1 MAWSETLT
9 SFLAALGLGLLNG
22 VIRER
27 RHGNDS
33 EIAGTR
39 THALV
44 AVLGFV
50 TWGLGLA
57 AFAVCMALVG
67 ALTVSGYLKTAD
79 QDRGLTGEVALLVSL
94 VLGALAFK
102 DPHMAVAVGVVCASL
117 LYAKQPLKR
126 FSQELVSE
134 RELQDALMLAAAAL
148 VVMPLL
154 PQGALDP
161 WGVLKPYTLWRI
173 VVLVMA
179 VGMLG
184 HVALRAVGARWGL
197 PVAGFFSGFA
207 SSTATVAGM
216 GHRARTDPR
225 MVAPAAA
232 AALLANIAS
241 LLLFGAVIGAAS
253 PELLNAFKWPLLGGV
268 LGLVAVAAACLWRA
282 DGHEEPSHGAD
293 AAPAFKLSHALA
305 LAALIAGVSLVAAW
319 LRQLYGDTGV
329 LVAAVLVALAEIH
342 AAAASIAQVSAA
354 GGMDLRVASW
364 GMVAAL
370 AASVVAKTVLA
381 LVSGGVRYGLLVTA
395 GLVAML
401 LAAGGVMAVL
411 PAAACCT

>member
-1 MAWSETLT
+1 MEWNETLT

-27 RHGNDS
+27 RNGNGHDR

-50 TWGLGLA
+50 TWGMGLVPFAACLG
-57 AFAVCMALVG
+57 LVG
-67 ALTVSGYLKTAD
+67 ALTVVGYLKTAD
-79 QDRGLTGEVALLVSL
+79 QDRGLTAEVALLMSL

-102 DPHMAVAVGVVCASL
+102 DAHMAVAVAVVCAIL
-117 LYAKQPLKR
+117 LYAKQPLQR

-184 HVALRAVGARWGL
+184 HVAMRTVGARWGL
-197 PVAGFFSGFA
+197 PIAGFFSGFV

-216 GHRARTDPR
+216 GQRVRNDAG

-232 AALLANIAS
+232 AALLANLAS

-253 PELLNAFKWPLLGGV
+253 PALLHTLLWPILAGV
-268 LGLVAVAAACLWRA
+268 VGLVGVTALFLLKA
-282 DGHEEPSHGAD
+282 DLHANRSEPATL
-293 AAPAFKLSHALA
+293 PAYQLSHALL
-305 LAALIAGVSLVAAW
+305 LAGLIAGVSLVAAW

-329 LVAAVLVALAEIH
+329 LVAAILVGLAEIH
-342 AAAASIAQVSAA
+342 AAAASIAQVSAT
-354 GGMDLRVASW
+354 GGMTMTVATW
-364 GMVAAL
+364 GMAGAL
-370 AASVVAKTVLA
+370 AASVLAKTVLA
-381 LVSGGVRYGLLVTA
+381 VVSGGLGYGVRVAAGLL
-395 GLVAML
+395 AML
-401 LAAGGVMAVL
+401 LGVAGVML
-411 PAAACCT
+411 LRS

>member
-1 MAWSETLT
+1 MAWTETLT

-27 RHGNDS
+27 RHDNDG

-50 TWGLGLA
+50 TWGMGLYVFLVCLG
-57 AFAVCMALVG
+57 LVG
-67 ALTVSGYLKTAD
+67 ALTVSGYIKTAD
-79 QDRGLTGEVALLVSL
+79 RDRGLTGEVALLVSL
-94 VLGALAFK
+94 VLGALAYQ
-102 DPHMAVAVGVVCASL
+102 DPHMAVAVGVVCAIL
-117 LYAKQPLKR
+117 LYAKQPLHR
-126 FSQELVSE
+126 FSNELVSE

-184 HVALRAVGARWGL
+184 HVAMRAVGARWGL
-197 PVAGFFSGFA
+197 PIAGFFSGFA

-216 GHRARTDPR
+216 GHRARTDPS
-225 MVAPAAA
+225 MAAPAAA

-241 LLLFGAVIGAAS
+241 LLLFGAVIAAAS
-253 PELLNAFKWPLLGGV
+253 PDLLNALKWPLLAGV
-268 LGLVAVAAACLWRA
+268 LGLMAVAGGCLWKA
-282 DGHEEPSHGAD
+282 DLRDDNSTASSAHGEST
-293 AAPAFKLSHALA
+293 PAFKLSHALM
-305 LAALIAGVSLVAAW
+305 LAGLIAGVSLVAAW

-329 LVAAVLVALAEIH
+329 LVAAILVALAEIH

-354 GGMDLRVASW
+354 GGMDVHVAMW
-364 GMVAAL
+364 GMAGAL

-401 LAAGGVMAVL
+401 LATAGVMAL
-411 PAAACCT
+411 GA

>member
-1 MAWSETLT
+1 MEWNETLT

-27 RHGNDS
+27 RNLND
-33 EIAGTR
+33 EDIAGTR

-50 TWGLGLA
+50 TWSLGPLPFVA
-57 AFAVCMALVG
+57 CLGLVG
-67 ALTVSGYLKTAD
+67 ALTVAGYLQTAH

-102 DPHMAVAVGVVCASL
+102 DAHLAVAVAVVCAIL
-117 LYAKQPLKR
+117 LYAKQPLHR

-184 HVALRAVGARWGL
+184 HVAMRALGARWGL
-197 PVAGFFSGFA
+197 PIAGFFSGFA

-216 GHRARTDPR
+216 GQRARLDPD
-225 MVAPAAA
+225 MAAPAAA

-241 LLLFGAVIGAAS
+241 LLLFGAVIAAAS
-253 PELLNAFKWPLLGGV
+253 PALLHALMWPMLAGV
-268 LGLVAVAAACLWRA
+268 AGLVGVTGLVLLKA
-282 DGHEEPSHGAD
+282 DMPQGAEPTSAHAY
-293 AAPAFKLSHALA
+293 KVSHALL
-305 LAALIAGVSLVAAW
+305 LAGLIAGVSLVAAW
-319 LRQLYGDTGV
+319 LGQIYGDTGV
-329 LVAAVLVALAEIH
+329 LVAATLVGLAEIH
-342 AAAASIAQVSAA
+342 AAAASIAQVSAS
-354 GGMDLRVASW
+354 GGMSVNVAAW
-364 GMVAAL
+364 GMTGAL
-370 AASVVAKTVLA
+370 AASVLAKTVLA
-381 LVSGGVRYGLLVTA
+381 LFSGGVNYGWRVAVGLLAMLA
-395 GLVAML
+395 GMAGAML
-401 LAAGGVMAVL
+401 LRN
-411 PAAACCT
+411 

>member
-9 SFLAALGLGLLNG
+9 PFLAALGLGLLNG

-27 RHGNDS
+27 RHGSDGD
-33 EIAGTR
+33 IAGIR

-44 AVLGFV
+44 AV
-50 TWGLGLA
+50 
-57 AFAVCMALVG
+57 
-67 ALTVSGYLKTAD
+67 
-79 QDRGLTGEVALLVSL
+79 
-94 VLGALAFK
+94 
-102 DPHMAVAVGVVCASL
+102 GVVCACL

-148 VVMPLL
+148 VVLPLL

-161 WGVLKPYTLWRI
+161 WGVLKPHTLWRI

-184 HVALRAVGARWGL
+184 HVALRAAGVRWGL
-197 PVAGFFSGFA
+197 PIAGFFSGFA
-207 SSTATVAGM
+207 SSTATVAAM
-216 GHRARTDPR
+216 GHRGRTDPR
-225 MVAPAAA
+225 MVAPAAAAA

-253 PELLNAFKWPLLGGV
+253 PDLLYALKWPLLGGV
-268 LGLVAVAAACLWRA
+268 LGLAAVVAACLWRA
-282 DGHEEPSHGAD
+282 DWLEESGAD
-293 AAPAFKLSHALA
+293 AHTAPAFKLSHALA
-305 LAALIAGVSLVAAW
+305 LAGLIASVSLVSAW

-329 LVAAVLVALAEIH
+329 VVAAVVVALAEIH
-342 AAAASIAQVSAA
+342 AAAASIAQVNAA
-354 GGMDLRVASW
+354 GGMGPHVAAW
-364 GMVAAL
+364 GLAGAL

-381 LVSGGVRYGLLVTA
+381 LFSGGVRYGLLVLA
-395 GLVAML
+395 GLTGML
-401 LAAGGVMAVL
+401 LSMAGVMAVW
-411 PAAACCT
+411 PIHAA

>member
-1 MAWSETLT
+1 MAWTETLT

-27 RHGNDS
+27 RHGDDS
-33 EIAGTR
+33 ELAGTR

-50 TWGLGLA
+50 TWGLGLP
-57 AFAVCMALVG
+57 AFVACLVLVG
-67 ALTVSGYLKTAD
+67 ALTVSGYVRTTRLD
-79 QDRGLTGEVALLVSL
+79 PGLTGEVALLVSL
-94 VLGALAFK
+94 VLGGLAYN
-102 DPHMAVAVGVVCASL
+102 DAHMAVAVGVVCAIL
-117 LYAKQPLKR
+117 LYAKQPIKR
-126 FSQELVSE
+126 FSRELVSE

-184 HVALRAVGARWGL
+184 HVAMRTVGARWGL
-197 PVAGFFSGFA
+197 PIAGFFSGFA

-216 GHRARTDPR
+216 GHRARTDPA

-253 PELLNAFKWPLLGGV
+253 PELLNQIKWPLAAGV
-268 LGLVAVAAACLWRA
+268 GGLVAVAGACLWRA
-282 DGHEEPSHGAD
+282 QGSAD
-293 AAPAFKLSHALA
+293 PGQGQTVAASPAFKLSHALL
-305 LAALIAGVSLVAAW
+305 LAGLIAGVSLVAAW

-354 GGMDLRVASW
+354 GGMGPYVAAW
-364 GMVAAL
+364 GLAGAL

-381 LVSGGVRYGLLVTA
+381 LFSGGVRYGLLVLA
-395 GLVAML
+395 GLAAML
-401 LAAGGVMAVL
+401 LAMAGVMAL
-411 PAAACCT
+411 WPLQPA

>member
-1 MAWSETLT
+1 MAWTETLS

-27 RHGNDS
+27 RHGKDG
-33 EIAGTR
+33 ELAGTR
-39 THALV
+39 THALA

-50 TWGLGLA
+50 TWGMGLHVFLVCLG
-57 AFAVCMALVG
+57 LVG
-67 ALTVSGYLKTAD
+67 ALTVSGYVKTAD
-79 QDRGLTGEVALLVSL
+79 LDRGLTGEVALLVSF
-94 VLGALAFK
+94 VLGALSYQ
-102 DPHMAVAVGVVCASL
+102 DPHMAVAVGVVCAIL
-117 LYAKQPLKR
+117 LYAKQPLQR
-126 FSQELVSE
+126 FSKEWVSE

-184 HVALRAVGARWGL
+184 HLAMRTVGARWGL
-197 PVAGFFSGFA
+197 PIAGFFSGFA

-216 GHRARTDPR
+216 GPRARSDPAL
-225 MVAPAAA
+225 VTSAAA

-253 PELLNAFKWPLLGGV
+253 PDLLGQFKLPLLGGV
-268 LGLVAVAAACLWRA
+268 LGLLAVAGGCLWRA
-282 DGHEEPSHGAD
+282 DLRDDTSGSEATK
-293 AAPAFKLSHALA
+293 PAFRLTHALA
-305 LAALIAGVSLVAAW
+305 LAGLIAGVSLVAAW
-319 LRQLYGDTGV
+319 LQQ
-329 LVAAVLVALAEIH
+329 VLVALAEIH
-342 AAAASIAQVSAA
+342 AAAATISQVSAT
-354 GGMDLRVASW
+354 GGMAMPVAVW
-364 GMVAAL
+364 GLVAVL
-370 AASVVAKTVLA
+370 AASVVAKAVVAWL
-381 LVSGGVRYGLLVTA
+381 SGGVRYGLLVSA

-401 LAAGGVMAVL
+401 LVTTGVTLLQRL
-411 PAAACCT
+411 PA

>member
-1 MAWSETLT
+1 MAWTETLT

-27 RHGNDS
+27 RHGDDG

-50 TWGLGLA
+50 TWGMGLHVFLVCLG
-57 AFAVCMALVG
+57 LVG
-67 ALTVSGYLKTAD
+67 ALTVTGYLKTVD
-79 QDRGLTGEVALLVSL
+79 RDRGLTGEVALLVSM
-94 VLGALAFK
+94 VLGALAYQ
-102 DPHMAVAVGVVCASL
+102 DPHMAVAVGVVCAIL
-117 LYAKQPLKR
+117 LYAKQPLHR
-126 FSQELVSE
+126 FSKELVSE

-184 HVALRAVGARWGL
+184 HVAMRAVGARWGL
-197 PVAGFFSGFA
+197 PIAGFFSGFA

-216 GHRARTDPR
+216 GHRARTDPG

-241 LLLFGAVIGAAS
+241 LLLFGAVTGAAS
-253 PELLNAFKWPLLGGV
+253 PELLNALKWPLLAGV
-268 LGLVAVAAACLWRA
+268 LGLVVVAGACLLRA
-282 DGHEEPSHGAD
+282 DLREDSTSGSGGHAETT
-293 AAPAFKLSHALA
+293 PAFKLSHALM
-305 LAALIAGVSLVAAW
+305 LAGLIAGVSLVAAW

-329 LVAAVLVALAEIH
+329 LVAAILVALAEIH
-342 AAAASIAQVSAA
+342 AAAASIAQVSAS
-354 GGMDLRVASW
+354 GGMDQRVAMW
-364 GMVAAL
+364 GLIGAL

-401 LAAGGVMAVL
+401 LATAGVMAVG
-411 PAAACCT
+411 A

>member
-1 MAWSETLT
+1 MEWNETLT

-27 RHGNDS
+27 RNIND
-33 EIAGTR
+33 EDIAGTR

-50 TWGLGLA
+50 TWSLGPLPFVA
-57 AFAVCMALVG
+57 CLGLVG
-67 ALTVSGYLKTAD
+67 ALTVAGYLQTA
-79 QDRGLTGEVALLVSL
+79 QHDRGLTGEVALLISL

-102 DPHMAVAVGVVCASL
+102 DAHLAVAVAVVCAIL
-117 LYAKQPLKR
+117 LYAKQPLHR

-161 WGVLKPYTLWRI
+161 WGVLRPYTLWRI

-184 HVALRAVGARWGL
+184 HVAMRALGARWGL
-197 PVAGFFSGFA
+197 PIAGFFSGFA
-207 SSTATVAGM
+207 SSTATVASM
-216 GHRARTDPR
+216 GQRARANPG
-225 MVAPAAA
+225 MVTAAAA

-241 LLLFGAVIGAAS
+241 LLLFAAVIGAAS
-253 PELLNAFKWPLLGGV
+253 PALLHALMWPMLAGV
-268 LGLVAVAAACLWRA
+268 AGLVGVTTLFMLKADMRDEPEPAAAHAYR
-282 DGHEEPSHGAD
+282 
-293 AAPAFKLSHALA
+293 LSYALM
-305 LAALIAGVSLVAAW
+305 LAGLIAGVSLVAAW

-329 LVAAVLVALAEIH
+329 LVAATLVGLAEIH
-342 AAAASIAQVSAA
+342 AAAASIAQVSAS
-354 GGMDLRVASW
+354 GGMSVNVAAW
-364 GMVAAL
+364 GMAGAL
-370 AASVVAKTVLA
+370 AASVLAKTVLA
-381 LVSGGVRYGLLVTA
+381 VFSGGLAYAWRVAVGLL
-395 GLVAML
+395 AML
-401 LAAGGVMAVL
+401 AAMAGVML
-411 PAAACCT
+411 LRN

>member
-1 MAWSETLT
+1 MAWSDTLT

-50 TWGLGLA
+50 AWGLGVPTFVACL
-57 AFAVCMALVG
+57 VLVG
-67 ALTVSGYLKTAD
+67 ALTVSGYQKTAD
-79 QDRGLTGEVALLVSL
+79 QDRGLTGEVALLVSM
-94 VLGALAFK
+94 VLGALAFQ
-102 DPHMAVAVGVVCASL
+102 DPHRAVAVGVVCAIL
-117 LYAKQPLKR
+117 LYAKQPLHR
-126 FSQELVSE
+126 FSKELVSE

-148 VVMPLL
+148 VVLPLL

-179 VGMLG
+179 VGMVG
-184 HVALRAVGARWGL
+184 HVAMRAVGVRWGL
-197 PVAGFFSGFA
+197 PIAGFFSGFA

-216 GHRARTDPR
+216 GHRARTDPG
-225 MVAPAAA
+225 MAAPAAA

-253 PELLNAFKWPLLGGV
+253 PDLLNALKWPLLAGV
-268 LGLVAVAAACLWRA
+268 VGLVAVAGACCGGPICAKSPCR
-282 DGHEEPSHGAD
+282 
-293 AAPAFKLSHALA
+293 
-305 LAALIAGVSLVAAW
+305 
-319 LRQLYGDTGV
+319 R
-329 LVAAVLVALAEIH
+329 
-342 AAAASIAQVSAA
+342 AAS
-354 GGMDLRVASW
+354 R
-364 GMVAAL
+364 AL
-370 AASVVAKTVLA
+370 PRPRSSCPT
-381 LVSGGVRYGLLVTA
+381 
-395 GLVAML
+395 
-401 LAAGGVMAVL
+401 
-411 PAAACCT
+411 PCCWRG

>member
-1 MAWSETLT
+1 MEWNETLT

-27 RHGNDS
+27 RNIND
-33 EIAGTR
+33 EDIAGTR

-50 TWGLGLA
+50 TWSLGPLPFVA
-57 AFAVCMALVG
+57 CLGLVG
-67 ALTVSGYLKTAD
+67 ALTVAGYLQTA
-79 QDRGLTGEVALLVSL
+79 QHDRGLTGEVALLISL

-102 DPHMAVAVGVVCASL
+102 DAHLAVAVAVVCAIL
-117 LYAKQPLKR
+117 LYAKQPLHR

-161 WGVLKPYTLWRI
+161 WGVLRPYTLWRI

-184 HVALRAVGARWGL
+184 HVAMRALGARWGL
-197 PVAGFFSGFA
+197 PIAGFFSGFA
-207 SSTATVAGM
+207 SSTATVASM
-216 GHRARTDPR
+216 GQRARANPG
-225 MVAPAAA
+225 MVTAAAA

-241 LLLFGAVIGAAS
+241 LLLFAAVIGAAS
-253 PELLNAFKWPLLGGV
+253 PALLHALMWPMLAGV
-268 LGLVAVAAACLWRA
+268 AGLVGVTTLFMLKADMHDEPEPAAAHAYR
-282 DGHEEPSHGAD
+282 
-293 AAPAFKLSHALA
+293 LSYALM
-305 LAALIAGVSLVAAW
+305 LAGLIAGVSLVAAW

-329 LVAAVLVALAEIH
+329 LVAATLVGLAEIH
-342 AAAASIAQVSAA
+342 AAAASIAQVSAS
-354 GGMDLRVASW
+354 GGMSVNVAAW
-364 GMVAAL
+364 GMAGAL
-370 AASVVAKTVLA
+370 AASVLAKTVLA
-381 LVSGGVRYGLLVTA
+381 VFSGGLAYAWRVAVGLL
-395 GLVAML
+395 AML
-401 LAAGGVMAVL
+401 AAMAGVML
-411 PAAACCT
+411 LRN

>member
-1 MAWSETLT
+1 MAWTETLT

-27 RHGNDS
+27 RHGDDG

-50 TWGLGLA
+50 TWGMGLHVFLVCLG
-57 AFAVCMALVG
+57 LVG
-67 ALTVSGYLKTAD
+67 ALTVTGYLKTVD
-79 QDRGLTGEVALLVSL
+79 RDRGLTGEVALLVSV
-94 VLGALAFK
+94 VLGALAYQ
-102 DPHMAVAVGVVCASL
+102 DPHMAVAVGVVCAIL
-117 LYAKQPLKR
+117 LYAKQPLHR
-126 FSQELVSE
+126 FSKELVSE

-184 HVALRAVGARWGL
+184 HVAMRAVGARWGL
-197 PVAGFFSGFA
+197 PIAGFFSGFA

-216 GHRARTDPR
+216 GHRARTDPG

-241 LLLFGAVIGAAS
+241 LLLFGAVTGAAS
-253 PELLNAFKWPLLGGV
+253 PELLNALKWPLLAGV
-268 LGLVAVAAACLWRA
+268 LGLVVVAGACLLRA
-282 DGHEEPSHGAD
+282 DLREDSTSGSGGHAETT
-293 AAPAFKLSHALA
+293 PAFKLSHALM
-305 LAALIAGVSLVAAW
+305 LAGLIAGVSLVAAW

-329 LVAAVLVALAEIH
+329 LVAAILVALAEIH
-342 AAAASIAQVSAA
+342 AAAASIAQVSAS
-354 GGMDLRVASW
+354 GGMDQRVAMW
-364 GMVAAL
+364 GLIGAL

-381 LVSGGVRYGLLVTA
+381 LVSGGLRYGLLVTA

-401 LAAGGVMAVL
+401 LATAGVMAL
-411 PAAACCT
+411 GA

>member
-1 MAWSETLT
+1 MEWNETLT

-27 RHGNDS
+27 RNIND
-33 EIAGTR
+33 EDIAGTR

-50 TWGLGLA
+50 TWSLGPLPFVA
-57 AFAVCMALVG
+57 CLGLVG
-67 ALTVSGYLKTAD
+67 ALTVAGYLQTA
-79 QDRGLTGEVALLVSL
+79 QHDRGLTGEVALLISL

-102 DPHMAVAVGVVCASL
+102 DAHLAVAVAVVCAIL
-117 LYAKQPLKR
+117 LYAKQPLHR

-161 WGVLKPYTLWRI
+161 WGVLRPYTLWRI

-184 HVALRAVGARWGL
+184 HVAMRALGARWGL
-197 PVAGFFSGFA
+197 PIAGFFSGFA
-207 SSTATVAGM
+207 SSTATVASM
-216 GHRARTDPR
+216 GQRARANPG
-225 MVAPAAA
+225 MVTAAAA

-241 LLLFGAVIGAAS
+241 LLLFAAVIGAAS
-253 PELLNAFKWPLLGGV
+253 PALLHALMWPMLAGV
-268 LGLVAVAAACLWRA
+268 AGLVGVTTLFMLKADMRDEPEPAAAHAYR
-282 DGHEEPSHGAD
+282 
-293 AAPAFKLSHALA
+293 LSYALM
-305 LAALIAGVSLVAAW
+305 LAGLIAGVSLVAAW

-329 LVAAVLVALAEIH
+329 LVAATLVGLAEIH
-342 AAAASIAQVSAA
+342 AAAASIAQVSAS
-354 GGMDLRVASW
+354 GGMSVNVAAW
-364 GMVAAL
+364 GMAGAL
-370 AASVVAKTVLA
+370 AASVLAKTVLA
-381 LVSGGVRYGLLVTA
+381 VFSGGLAYAWRVAVGLLTMLAAMA
-395 GLVAML
+395 GVML
-401 LAAGGVMAVL
+401 LRN
-411 PAAACCT
+411 

>member
-1 MAWSETLT
+1 MEWNETLT

-27 RHGNDS
+27 RNGNGHDR

-50 TWGLGLA
+50 TWGMGLVPFAACLG
-57 AFAVCMALVG
+57 LVG
-67 ALTVSGYLKTAD
+67 ALTGVGYLKTAD
-79 QDRGLTGEVALLVSL
+79 QDRGLTAEVALLMSL

-102 DPHMAVAVGVVCASL
+102 DAHMAVAVAVVCAIL
-117 LYAKQPLKR
+117 LYAKQPLQR

-184 HVALRAVGARWGL
+184 HVAMRTVGARWGL
-197 PVAGFFSGFA
+197 PIAGFFSGFV

-216 GHRARTDPR
+216 GQRVRNDAG

-232 AALLANIAS
+232 AALLANLAS

-253 PELLNAFKWPLLGGV
+253 PALLHTLLWPILAGV
-268 LGLVAVAAACLWRA
+268 VGLVGVTALFLLKA
-282 DGHEEPSHGAD
+282 DLHANRSEPATL
-293 AAPAFKLSHALA
+293 PAYQLSHALL
-305 LAALIAGVSLVAAW
+305 LAGLIAGVSLVAAW
-319 LRQLYGDTGV
+319 LRQLFPGDG
-329 LVAAVLVALAEIH
+329 
-342 AAAASIAQVSAA
+342 A
-354 GGMDLRVASW
+354 G
-364 GMVAAL
+364 
-370 AASVVAKTVLA
+370 
-381 LVSGGVRYGLLVTA
+381 
-395 GLVAML
+395 
-401 LAAGGVMAVL
+401 
-411 PAAACCT
+411 

>member
-1 MAWSETLT
+1 MAWTETLT

-27 RHGNDS
+27 RHGDDG

-50 TWGLGLA
+50 TWGMGLHVFLVCLG
-57 AFAVCMALVG
+57 LVG
-67 ALTVSGYLKTAD
+67 ALTVTGYLKTVD
-79 QDRGLTGEVALLVSL
+79 RDRGLTGEVALLVSV
-94 VLGALAFK
+94 VLGALAYQ
-102 DPHMAVAVGVVCASL
+102 DPHMAVAVGVVCAIL
-117 LYAKQPLKR
+117 LYAKQPLHR
-126 FSQELVSE
+126 FSKELVSE

-184 HVALRAVGARWGL
+184 HVAMRAVGARWGL
-197 PVAGFFSGFA
+197 PIAGFFSGFA

-216 GHRARTDPR
+216 GHRARTDPG

-241 LLLFGAVIGAAS
+241 LLLFGAVTGAAS
-253 PELLNAFKWPLLGGV
+253 PELLNALKWPLLAGV
-268 LGLVAVAAACLWRA
+268 LGLVVVAGACLLRA
-282 DGHEEPSHGAD
+282 DLREDSTSGSGGHAETT
-293 AAPAFKLSHALA
+293 PAFKLSHALM
-305 LAALIAGVSLVAAW
+305 LAGLIAGVSLVAAW

-329 LVAAVLVALAEIH
+329 LVAAILVALAEIH
-342 AAAASIAQVSAA
+342 AAAASIAQVSAS
-354 GGMDLRVASW
+354 GGMDQRVAMW
-364 GMVAAL
+364 GLIGAL

-401 LAAGGVMAVL
+401 LATAGVMAL
-411 PAAACCT
+411 GA